1 VVLVGGAFSDEE
13 DDENEKKEVG
23 RAMKMTPTKATSE
36 QTFSTLVN
44 GSLIKKEQAQQVS
57 EGARKVMTVASARGR

>member
-1 VVLVGGAFSDEE
+1 VVLVGGTLSDGE

-36 QTFSTLVN
+36 QIFSTLVK
-44 GSLIKKEQAQQVS
+44 GSLMRKEQAQQVS
-57 EGARKVMTVASARGR
+57 EGARKVMTVASAMGR